1 MNMYM
6 YVCIRILI
14 RTLYIYIYI
23 CVSRVADE
31 GGVIGVQYDSTSAN
45 TGGNS
50 V

>member
-6 YVCIRILI
+6 YVCVSILI

-23 CVSRVADE
+23 RVSPVADE
-31 GGVIGVQYDSTSAN
+31 GGVIGVQYESTSAN

-50 V
+50 I